1 MAVEPELRGAG
12 IGRKLIEGAL
22 DAFKEMGDR
31 ELFLETNT
39 RLAPAMKLYESVGFR
54 HQPTLRPD
62 SHVQRA
68 NVYMV
73 WERHGTE

>member
-1 MAVEPELRGAG
+1 
-12 IGRKLIEGAL
+12 
-22 DAFKEMGDR
+22 MGDQ

-39 RLAPAMKLYESVGFR
+39 RLAPAIRLYESVGFR

-68 NVYMV
+68 DVYMV
-73 WERHGTE
+73 WEPNSADR